1 MIHPEAAG
9 LKLTLRPPYRPQ
21 ALNVS
26 LNNAGIALLAALGA
40 LGIVMYVVKLIT
52 AWGDR
57 AAWAY
62 PTVVLMFILSTATA
76 APLIA

>member
-26 LNNAGIALLAALGA
+26 LNNAGIAVLAALGA
-40 LGIVMYVVKLIT
+40 LGVVDVRGQANHGL
-52 AWGDR
+52 G
-57 AAWAY
+57 
-62 PTVVLMFILSTATA
+62 
-76 APLIA
+76 